1 MLNRLAGRLVLSHLL
16 VIAVAMGLLGFLML
30 SMVQGYFEQAV
41 RESLL
46 VQARIAAR
54 AITAS
59 QPLTVSNISQAM
71 LPAASN
77 AVQQQALNRAPRDGE
92 DGGTAPYGLDP
103 ATLQLSSQL
112 DTRIR
117 LIDAKGMVA
126 VDSLG
131 AETGRDLAGDPLVV
145 AALAGSEQAR
155 VEAGEM
161 RVAVPLAGEGGVP
174 GAVYLSQPLRDVAAV
189 LADLRGRLA
198 LSAVIALALSGLVGL
213 LLARAIARPVAELTA
228 AADRLAQGDF
238 DYPLPAASPD
248 ELGRLAASFGS
259 MRDELHR
266 TLQARADLVTNVS
279 HELRTPLTAIKGL
292 TETLRDGAVDDLDA
306 RDRFLAS
313 VERQADRLIRL
324 VNDLLLLSR
333 ADNQALGLRRER
345 LDLSELARTTAG
357 ELAPQA
363 EAADVAIVVHGA
375 SVFAAGDPD
384 RLRQVLVNLL
394 DNALNYSPAG
404 AAVTVHT
411 AALPEGAI
419 VSVQD
424 CGPGIPPE
432 DLPRVFERFYRGD
445 RSRQR
450 ERGSASGS
458 GLGLA
463 IAKALIE
470 AHGGSITLESRRGEG
485 TKVTFSLPAG

>member
-1 MLNRLAGRLVLSHLL
+1 MLNRLSTRLVLSHLL
-16 VIAVAMGLLGFLML
+16 VIAVAMGLLGFLLL
-30 SMVQGYFEQAV
+30 SLVQGYFEQAMQ
-41 RESLL
+41 ESLL
-46 VQARIAAR
+46 FQARLTAR

-59 QPLTVSNISQAM
+59 QPLAVSNIGQAM

-77 AVQQQALNRAPRDGE
+77 ALQQQALNRESRE
-92 DGGTAPYGLDP
+92 DGASSPYGLDP
-103 ATLQLSSQL
+103 AALQLSSQL

-117 LIDAKGMVA
+117 LIGANGVVIA
-126 VDSLG
+126 DSFG

-145 AALAGSEQAR
+145 AALAGGERAR
-155 VEAGEM
+155 VEASEM
-161 RVAVPLAGEGGVP
+161 LVAVPLSGEAGVT
-174 GAVYLSQPLRDVAAV
+174 GAVYLSQSLRDLAAV

-198 LSAVIALALSGLVGL
+198 LSAAIALVLSGLAGL
-213 LLARAIARPVAELTA
+213 LLARAIARPVAELTT

-238 DYPLPAASPD
+238 DYPLPAGPPD
-248 ELGRLAASFGS
+248 ELRRLASSFGS

-313 VERQADRLIRL
+313 IERQADRLIRL

-333 ADNQALGLRRER
+333 ADAQALSLRCER
-345 LDLSELARTTAG
+345 LDLSEIAHATAD

-363 EAADVAIVVHGA
+363 EAVHVAIDVDGLA
-375 SVFAAGDPD
+375 AFARGDPD
-384 RLRQVLVNLL
+384 RVHQVLVNLL
-394 DNALNYSPAG
+394 DNALQYSPAG
-404 AAVTVHT
+404 ATVMVRTGVTT
-411 AALPEGAI
+411 EGAVI
-419 VSVQD
+419 LVRD
-424 CGPGIPPE
+424 RGPGIPRG
-432 DLPRVFERFYRGD
+432 DLPHVFERFYRGD

-470 AHGGSITLESRRGEG
+470 AQGGRISLESGRGEG
-485 TKVTFSLPAG
+485 TTVTFSLPAG

>member
-1 MLNRLAGRLVLSHLL
+1 MLNRLTSRLVLSHLL

-30 SMVQGYFEQAV
+30 SLVQGYFEQAMQ
-41 RESLL
+41 ESLL
-46 VQARIAAR
+46 VQARLTAR
-54 AITAS
+54 AIAAS

-77 AVQQQALNRAPRDGE
+77 AVQQQTLNRETREGDAT
-92 DGGTAPYGLDP
+92 GTAAYGLDP

-117 LIDAKGMVA
+117 LVGANGVVMA
-126 VDSLG
+126 DSLG
-131 AETGRDLAGDPLVV
+131 SEAGRDLAGDPLVA
-145 AALAGSEQAR
+145 AALAGGEQAR
-155 VEAGEM
+155 AAAGEM
-161 RVAVPLAGEGGVP
+161 VVAVPLAGEAGVT
-174 GAVYLSQPLRDVAAV
+174 GAVYLSQPMRDVAAV

-198 LSAVIALALSGLVGL
+198 LSAAIALALSGVVGL

-238 DYPLPAASPD
+238 DYPLPAGPPD
-248 ELGRLAASFGS
+248 ELGHLAASFRS
-259 MRDELHR
+259 MRDELRR
-266 TLQARADLVTNVS
+266 TLQARTDLVTNVS

-313 VERQADRLIRL
+313 IERQADRLIRL

-333 ADNQALGLRRER
+333 ADSQALSLRSER
-345 LDLSELARTTAG
+345 LDLAELARTTAD
-357 ELAPQA
+357 ELALQA
-363 EAADVAIVVHGA
+363 EVANVTIVVDGPP
-375 SVFAAGDPD
+375 VFARGDPD

-394 DNALNYSPAG
+394 DNALQYSPAG
-404 AAVTVHT
+404 GTVTVR
-411 AALPEGAI
+411 AASMPEGATI
-419 VSVQD
+419 SVRD
-424 CGPGIPPE
+424 CGQGIPPE

-450 ERGSASGS
+450 ERGSTSGA

-463 IAKALIE
+463 IAKALVE
-470 AHGGSITLESRRGEG
+470 AHGGHISLESRREEG
-485 TKVTFSLPAG
+485 TTVTFSLPAG